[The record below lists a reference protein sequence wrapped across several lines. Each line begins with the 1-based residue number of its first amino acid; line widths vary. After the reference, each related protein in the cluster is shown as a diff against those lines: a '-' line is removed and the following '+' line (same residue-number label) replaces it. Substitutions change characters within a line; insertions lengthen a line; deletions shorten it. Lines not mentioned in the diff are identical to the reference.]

1 METELPDN
9 LKSNIKKA
17 KVRALQVLLLTT
29 VFAAVALFGGSLLLL
44 YISDRFWATPN
55 AVRLLIMLS
64 TLGVFLAFL
73 IRHFRSRN
81 SLANDRSAVIKL
93 VERYFPKL
101 GDSLQ
106 GAVELSSGEHKGMS
120 ESLCKAAVKQVANQ
134 TEGMDFSEAVS
145 TKRRNKAFKYFAAAA
160 AVIVICFSIDYK
172 ALLNTAERWAMPLAN
187 IDRYTF
193 INIADMKTTHYV
205 EHGKD
210 FELPV
215 FIDEASRFSVSSLKY
230 KFANTSMKES
240 QVVDNKTTLQLK
252 GQTKTTDLHLYAGD
266 SSKTIKIVPV
276 LPPAIVGMKY
286 KIDYP
291 DYLKKEISE
300 EDLKGTQLE
309 VLEGSEFSLSAKT
322 SSELS
327 KASFVQVKV
336 NDEGEETARSES
348 KEITVNGKFFETA
361 MLNEGDKF
369 IFKWSDTHNFS
380 NRKDREITINFL
392 KDLEPFADIPNVE
405 KNNYILAEKNYP
417 INLQCE
423 DDYGLKE
430 IGIEYRIEVDGEKGK
445 WQQTIMRRGQ
455 SDSTSLT
462 ALYILNP
469 NKISAPEGST
479 IYIRSIAKDYF
490 PERKWSTSAEYSFSV
505 ISKEEHASMV
515 HDKLKEISGKIEDAI
530 IREESNKN
538 KNTVLSQQDEE
549 KINSE
554 TTDSAIDNQLN
565 AELANSQ
572 DLKDLAAEA
581 QKAIEM
587 AKDNSLFDKDELA
600 KLEESMNA
608 VGNVAENLM
617 PKAAQKLED
626 AQNSQGTSGQQGQQG
641 Q

>member
-1 METELPDN
+1 M
-9 LKSNIKKA
+9 
-17 KVRALQVLLLTT
+17 
-29 VFAAVALFGGSLLLL
+29 
-44 YISDRFWATPN
+44 
-55 AVRLLIMLS
+55 VRLLILLS

-81 SLANDRSAVIKL
+81 SLAKDRSTVIKL

-120 ESLCKAAVKQVANQ
+120 EALCKAAVKQVANQ

-160 AVIVICFSIDYK
+160 AVIAICFTIDYK

-215 FIDEASRFSVSSLKY
+215 FIDKDSRFSVSSLKY
-230 KFANTSMKES
+230 KFDKTSIKES
-240 QVVDNKTTLQLK
+240 QIVDNKTVLKLK
-252 GQTKTTDLHLYAGD
+252 GQTKTTNLHLYAGD
-266 SSKTIKIVPV
+266 SSKVIKIVPV

-291 DYLKKEISE
+291 DYLEKEIAE

-309 VLEGSEFSLSAKT
+309 VLEGSQFSLSAKT

-327 KASFVQVKV
+327 KASFIQVKV
-336 NDEGEETARSES
+336 NDEGEETSRTQA
-348 KEITVNGKFFETA
+348 KEITVNGKHFATD
-361 MLNEGDKF
+361 MLSEGDKL
-369 IFKWSDTHNFS
+369 IFKWSDTHSFS

-405 KNNYILAEKNYP
+405 KNNYILSDRHYP
-417 INLQCE
+417 VNVQCE
-423 DDYGLKE
+423 DDFGLKG
-430 IGIEYRIEVDGEKGK
+430 IGIEYRIEMDGDKGK
-445 WQQTIMRRGQ
+445 WEQTVLRSGQ
-455 SDSTSLT
+455 PDSTTLN
-462 ALYILNP
+462 AVYILNP
-469 NKISAPEGST
+469 KKINAPEGST
-479 IYIRSIAKDYF
+479 IYIRAIAKDYF
-490 PERKWSTSAEYSFSV
+490 PERKWSASAEYSFSV
-505 ISKEEHASMV
+505 ISKEEHAQMV

-538 KNTVLSQQDEE
+538 KNTVLHNRM
-549 KINSE
+549 KKRL
-554 TTDSAIDNQLN
+554 T
-565 AELANSQ
+565 
-572 DLKDLAAEA
+572 LKLLT
-581 QKAIEM
+581 QPLIT
-587 AKDNSLFDKDELA
+587 SLMRSWL
-600 KLEESMNA
+600 
-608 VGNVAENLM
+608 
-617 PKAAQKLED
+617 
-626 AQNSQGTSGQQGQQG
+626 THRI
-641 Q
+641 